1 MEIRTIWQ
9 QGQYP
14 SFNLEL
20 ASEEGRDAFLVLK
33 GCKIMSGTN
42 GPFVSVPSKKNE
54 QTGKYWNHAYLG
66 DKFAAVVLSKA
77 QESQPREAPQRMAP
91 KSQDGFKARQL
102 APSRD
107 RYGDAP
113 SKSEGMAND
122 GMDSDIPF

>member
-1 MEIRTIWQ
+1 MEIRTIWM

-20 ASEEGRDAFLVLK
+20 ASEEGRDAFFVLK
-33 GCKIMSGTN
+33 GCQLKDGPN

-54 QTGKYWNHAYLG
+54 TTGKYWNHAYLA

-77 QESQPREAPQRMAP
+77 QESQPRQEAPQRMAP

-102 APSRD
+102 PPQRQD
-107 RYGDAP
+107 
-113 SKSEGMAND
+113 
-122 GMDSDIPF
+122 DSDLPPF